1 MLTTDQILLNLQYT
15 NWESNSISFSLNDKR
30 ILNSFCNQLKS
41 NKFLTE
47 NQCKLLVKI
56 FKENTEVLK
65 LIYSENLS
73 FLEIPTWSQ
82 KFRVISQIK
91 KIYTLENNNRLFFV
105 EFSYNKKI
113 KEALYSL
120 HSKEKI
126 EYQVINNKIFA
137 FLFTETNIYKVI
149 KYLKPFGFEI
159 SENLLNFYKEIDS
172 VIKNNQTANNFFP
185 PTDPLIEPHLIRDLG
200 KEAKNNQLLMM
211 DRRIRYGYQYDI
223 NFPINTLTTSIASR
237 KKTKIWMNN
246 NRNFNDIINSLL
258 ELKRFPVLFVLD
270 QHNVSVTSDNL
281 IKIHQTLK
289 NYQKNCNVYFR
300 FNNNTGKTFNAYIFE
315 NKLNKILDQF
325 SDSAII
331 DNAKLPKFFFSANW
345 YPKSV
350 VSFTNTFFNNKGA
363 VWCDQ
368 VDLVI
373 LYTERQPILFDHH
386 YEIL

>member
-1 MLTTDQILLNLQYT
+1 MLTTDQILLKLQRT
-15 NWESNSISFSLNDKR
+15 NWESDSISFPISDKR

-56 FKENTEVLK
+56 FKENKEVLK
-65 LIYSENLS
+65 KIYSEDLS
-73 FLEIPTWSQ
+73 FLEMPTWSQ
-82 KFRVISQIK
+82 KFRVIPQVK
-91 KIYTLENNNRLFFV
+91 KIYTLENDDRHFFV
-105 EFSYNKKI
+105 EFNFNKKI
-113 KEALYSL
+113 KEVLSNLY
-120 HSKEKI
+120 SKEKI
-126 EYQVINNKIFA
+126 EFKVINNKTFS
-137 FLFTETNIYKVI
+137 FLFTEINIYQVI
-149 KYLKPFGFEI
+149 KCLKPFRFEI

-172 VIKNNQTANNFFP
+172 VVKNNQESNKFFP
-185 PTDPLIEPHLIRDLG
+185 PTDPLIEPYLIRDLG
-200 KEAKNNQLLMM
+200 KEEVNNHLLMM

-246 NRNFNDIINSLL
+246 SRNFDYIINSLL

-270 QHNVSVTSDNL
+270 KHNVSVTSENL

-289 NYQKNCNVYFR
+289 SYQKSCNVYFR
-300 FNNNTGKTFNAYIFE
+300 FDSKTGEKFNTYILENA
-315 NKLNKILDQF
+315 LNKVLDQY

-350 VSFTNTFFNNKGA
+350 VSFTNTFINNKGA

-373 LYTERQPILFDHH
+373 FYTERQPILADHY